1 MKKSSTLQK
10 LICEELNIS
19 QNVISVAQKLLP
31 KILADANLKVK
42 IPKDNLFEVTY
53 SEYPVQLLGNDY
65 MMYCRFF
72 HFRNMKERQE
82 YRKVNKKQNS
92 SYNSKHLYGR
102 MTIDI
107 INGWY
112 DENSIF
118 RDLYHELSHLHFH
131 NMKGDEGDNTKP
143 LNSIYKTAR
152 RNFTY
157 NSDNFSKAA
166 QAVYIRGTNE
176 MSAFTHGLYGELIS
190 NDEWKTHKSP
200 DNILKKSPVYLVY
213 KNLEEFEN
221 DILNDRVDDLK
232 ELANEYNISTRQLF
246 AIVKHAKQRL
256 GAAIA
261 RVMALVYSEKEINE
275 ITNPYSSYVRATFED

>member
-1 MKKSSTLQK
+1 MKNKRTLQK

-19 QNVISVAQKLLP
+19 QNVISVAQNLLP
-31 KILADANLKVK
+31 KLLADAKIKVK
-42 IPKDNLFEVTY
+42 IPNDKIFEITY
-53 SEYPVQLLGNDY
+53 SEYPVQLLGTDY

-72 HFRNMKERQE
+72 HFRNLKEWRE
-82 YRKVNKKQNS
+82 YRKDNKKQNS
-92 SYNSKHLYGR
+92 SYFPKQMYGR
-102 MTIDI
+102 MTVDV

-112 DENSIF
+112 NEDSIF

-131 NMKGDEGDNTKP
+131 HMKGDEGDNTKP
-143 LNSIYKTAR
+143 SSSIYKIAR

-176 MSAFTHGLYGELIS
+176 MSAFTHGLYGDLMS

-200 DNILKKSPVYLVY
+200 DDVLKKSPVYLVY
-213 KNLEEFEN
+213 KNLEDFEN
-221 DILNDRVDDLK
+221 DILNGRVDNLD
-232 ELANEYNISTRQLF
+232 ELAREYNISTRQLF

-261 RVMALVYSEKEINE
+261 RVMALVQGEKEINE
-275 ITNPYSSYVRATFED
+275 ITNPYSTYVRATFEN